1 MMAPEEA
8 GSEAGTGKLQVA
20 TMRPDDSGRGI
31 ARLPRAVMTAMGLA
45 EGDVVEICGK
55 RSTPA
60 RAIGPYPEDE
70 GLNIIRLDG
79 LQRANAEIGSGDFV
93 EIRKSDSKP
102 AQRVVF
108 APAQKNLRLHGSAG
122 ALKRS
127 FGMKPVLAGDVVA
140 TTGQQQVTRGD
151 IPPELRQMLS
161 SPAYALQEIRLIV
174 VSTVPKG
181 IVHIDANTE
190 VDLRPEYTEAKETRR
205 ADVTYDDLGGI
216 GSTIDQLREMVE
228 LPLRYPEIFERLG
241 VDPPKGVL
249 LHGPPGTGKTRLAR
263 AVANESDAAFFH
275 IAGPEIMGSAYGESE
290 KRLRDLFE
298 EAGKA
303 APSIIFIDEIDS
315 IAPKR
320 GQVQGETEKRLVAQL
335 LTLLDGL
342 QPRQN
347 LVVIAATNRP
357 EAIDEALRR
366 PGRFDREIVI
376 GVPDENGRRE
386 ILGIHTRGMPL
397 DGGVELRQLARQTYG
412 FVGADLAALTREAA
426 IEAVRRIMPRLNLE
440 EGTIPPEVLESLR
453 VTGNDFEE
461 ALKRVQPSAMREVM
475 VQTPNIRWADIG
487 GVDAARERLKEGVEL
502 PLKHPDAFRRIGI
515 RPAKG
520 FLLYGPPGTGK
531 TLLAKATAREAEA
544 NFIATKSSDLLSKW
558 YGESEQQIARLFA
571 RARQVAPT
579 VIFID
584 ELDSLVPARGGSMGE
599 PAVTER
605 VVNTILAEMDGLEE
619 LQSVVVIGAT
629 NRPNLIDPA
638 LLRPGRFDELIYVA
652 VPDRA
657 GRAHILSIHAKRMPI
672 AADVDLEDL
681 AARTDRF
688 TGADLEDLV
697 RRAGMFALRESIES
711 ATVTMAHF
719 EKALSETRASVTAE
733 MEEDYERI
741 QESLKQD
748 AMSMKAGVGFIS
760 PGMLTPRPGGKN
772 LD

>member
-1 MMAPEEA
+1 MADEERA
-8 GSEAGTGKLQVA
+8 PHKLQVA
-20 TMRPDDSGRGI
+20 TMRPDDSGRGLV
-31 ARLPRAVMTAMGLA
+31 RLPRATMNALGLS
-45 EGDVVEICGK
+45 EGDVIELTGK

-60 RAIGPYPEDE
+60 RAIGSYPEDE
-70 GLNIIRLDG
+70 WLDIIRLDG

-93 EIRKSDSKP
+93 TVRKVESKP

-108 APAQKNLRLHGSAG
+108 APAQQNLRLQGSAN

-127 FGMKPVLAGDVVA
+127 FGMRPVTAGDVVA
-140 TTGQQQVTRGD
+140 TTGQQQVSRSD
-151 IPPELRQMLS
+151 LPPELRQMLN
-161 SPAYALQEIRLIV
+161 SPAYALQEIRLNV

-190 VDLRPEYTEAKETRR
+190 VELRPEYTEPKEARR

-216 GSTIDQLREMVE
+216 GTTIDQLREMVE

-263 AVANESDAAFFH
+263 AVANESDAEFFH

-290 KRLRDLFE
+290 KHLRDIFE
-298 EAGKA
+298 EAGQA

-320 GQVQGETEKRLVAQL
+320 GQVSGEAEKRIVAQL

-342 QPRQN
+342 EPRQN
-347 LVVIAATNRP
+347 VIVIAATNRP
-357 EAIDEALRR
+357 EALDEALRR
-366 PGRFDREIVI
+366 PGRFDREIVV
-376 GVPDENGRRE
+376 GVPDERGRRE
-386 ILGIHTRGMPL
+386 ILAIHTRGMPL
-397 DGGVELRQLARQTYG
+397 GPEVDLSELSRKTYG
-412 FVGADLAALTREAA
+412 FVGADLAALAREAA
-426 IEAVRRIMPRLNLE
+426 IESVRRIMPRINLE
-440 EGTIPPEVLESLR
+440 EGTIPPEVLDELS
-453 VTGNDFEE
+453 VTRQDFDQ

-475 VQTPNIRWADIG
+475 VQKPNIRWEDVG
-487 GVDAARERLKEGVEL
+487 GLASVQERLREGVEL
-502 PLKHPDAFRRIGI
+502 PLKDPDAFRRLGI

-531 TLLAKATAREAEA
+531 TLLAKAAAREAEA

-584 ELDSLVPARGGSMGE
+584 ELDSLVPARGGGLGE
-599 PAVTER
+599 PQVTER

-638 LLRPGRFDELIYVA
+638 LLRPGRFDELIYVP
-652 VPDRA
+652 VPDRE
-657 GRAHILSIHAKRMPI
+657 GRRHILSIHTAKMPL
-672 AADVDLEDL
+672 AGDVDLDSL

-697 RRAGMFALRESIES
+697 RRAGLFALRGSLG
-711 ATVTMAHF
+711 ATEVGMAEF
-719 EKALSETRASVTAE
+719 EKALTETRASVTPE
-733 MEEDYERI
+733 MERDYERI
-741 QESLKQD
+741 RDNIKQE
-748 AMSMKAGVGFIS
+748 AMSSGGIGFIL
-760 PGMLTPRPGGKN
+760 PGMLQSRGEKK
-772 LD
+772 D